1 MVGIVTVVVLWW
13 VSVHELIRVYIYTIL
28 GRAEGPTIS
37 KMTE

>member
-28 GRAEGPTIS
+28 DKVEGPTIHRS
-37 KMTE
+37 